1 VSDGA
6 AGLERACRRL
16 ARDAES
22 AIEAGAAILIISDS
36 AADHDRAPVP
46 ALLAVG
52 SVHHHLMRA
61 GLRSR
66 TSLIVETDEA
76 RDVHHVVALLGFGAQ
91 AICPRLALQ
100 SVAALPAPATQ
111 ERFVKAIEDG
121 TLKVLAKMG
130 ISTIDSYQGAQ
141 IFEIIGL
148 DAAVVDTCF
157 AGTPSPVGGATF
169 SDLGEEVLT
178 RHAAGFR
185 QTAPSLTSPGFFKH
199 HKTGTEF
206 HATNPDVVD
215 ALQASASVKE
225 LAAAHALRR
234 AVGDGPRDEAAASY
248 ERFTRLIA
256 DRPPTYPRDLLA
268 MRPAGPSLPV
278 EAVEPVDG
286 ILRRFST
293 GAMSHG
299 SIAAEAHETIAIAMN
314 RLGGKSNTG
323 EGGEDCRSTATPGSS
338 RWPPAASA

>member
-1 VSDGA
+1 MSLRTTLGPPPPLLRDGPEAGRLLQLDSFLLFPSGLSDIRSLPVPFMTVDLDDSFAAVDGA
-6 AGLERACRRL
+6 AGLEGACRRL

-22 AIEAGAAILIISDS
+22 AIEAGAAILIISDT
-36 AADHDRAPVP
+36 AANHDRAPVP

-100 SVAALPAPATQ
+100 SVAALPPPATQ

-148 DAAVVDTCF
+148 HAAVVDTCF
-157 AGTPSPVGGATF
+157 AGTPSPIGGATF
-169 SDLGEEVLT
+169 ADLGEEVLT
-178 RHAAGFR
+178 RHGAGFS
-185 QTAPSLTSPGFFKH
+185 QTAPSLPSPAFFKQ
-199 HKTGTEF
+199 TTAGY
-206 HATNPDVVD
+206 
-215 ALQASASVKE
+215 AL
-225 LAAAHALRR
+225 H
-234 AVGDGPRDEAAASY
+234 
-248 ERFTRLIA
+248 
-256 DRPPTYPRDLLA
+256 
-268 MRPAGPSLPV
+268 MRHRYRY
-278 EAVEPVDG
+278 EAVY
-286 ILRRFST
+286 T
-293 GAMSHG
+293 
-299 SIAAEAHETIAIAMN
+299 N
-314 RLGGKSNTG
+314 
-323 EGGEDCRSTATPGSS
+323 
-338 RWPPAASA
+338 